1 MQSRKIADVLKVSE
15 GGLED
20 KKQKNR
26 SSSLHKDDNQNQHV
40 QIDSGFALQQFLDHI
55 PIISIAGIKN
65 SPVLELKAGDS
76 IMDAI
81 HMLYENDIFSA
92 AIVDMSDIR
101 FSDRYIG
108 LIDFTSMVLWCLENN
123 GFFSILDQVPQIGQ
137 TKVSES
143 AKSFLYEPFFPVSM
157 DDTVLHALLLL
168 SKHRVHV
175 LPVIQEPE
183 AGFIGFATQNAV
195 VEHLLQSSELEW
207 FDNIADK
214 NLSDF
219 RFESQENPSCVYGD
233 QTVAN
238 ALDMLWQNQTCPV
251 AVVDR
256 QTKKLLET
264 DKVETERAIE
274 HDHGVF
280 LTAGS
285 LQLKNSFIP
294 RMDLPVANKENET
307 LNLQFAP
314 PNMNS
319 SINGGGFFE
328 FVLEQSGCQV
338 KYGAIIHNH

>member
-1 MQSRKIADVLKVSE
+1 
-15 GGLED
+15 
-20 KKQKNR
+20 
-26 SSSLHKDDNQNQHV
+26 
-40 QIDSGFALQQFLDHI
+40 
-55 PIISIAGIKN
+55 
-65 SPVLELKAGDS
+65 
-76 IMDAI
+76 
-81 HMLYENDIFSA
+81 
-92 AIVDMSDIR
+92 
-101 FSDRYIG
+101 
-108 LIDFTSMVLWCLENN
+108 
-123 GFFSILDQVPQIGQ
+123 
-137 TKVSES
+137 
-143 AKSFLYEPFFPVSM
+143 M

-256 QTKKLLET
+256 QTKKLLEFIHIET

-285 LQLKNSFIP
+285 LRLKNSFIP

-307 LNLQFAP
+307 LKQTMEHTTETVSAF
-314 PNMNS
+314 
-319 SINGGGFFE
+319 
-328 FVLEQSGCQV
+328 
-338 KYGAIIHNH
+338 

>member
-1 MQSRKIADVLKVSE
+1 
-15 GGLED
+15 
-20 KKQKNR
+20 
-26 SSSLHKDDNQNQHV
+26 
-40 QIDSGFALQQFLDHI
+40 
-55 PIISIAGIKN
+55 
-65 SPVLELKAGDS
+65 
-76 IMDAI
+76 
-81 HMLYENDIFSA
+81 
-92 AIVDMSDIR
+92 
-101 FSDRYIG
+101 
-108 LIDFTSMVLWCLENN
+108 
-123 GFFSILDQVPQIGQ
+123 
-137 TKVSES
+137 
-143 AKSFLYEPFFPVSM
+143 M

-256 QTKKLLET
+256 QTKKLLEFIHIET

-307 LNLQFAP
+307 LKQTMEHTTETVSAF
-314 PNMNS
+314 
-319 SINGGGFFE
+319 
-328 FVLEQSGCQV
+328 
-338 KYGAIIHNH
+338 

>member
-65 SPVLELKAGDS
+65 SP
-76 IMDAI
+76 
-81 HMLYENDIFSA
+81 

-285 LQLKNSFIP
+285 LRLKNSFIP

-307 LNLQFAP
+307 LKQTMEHTTETVSAF
-314 PNMNS
+314 
-319 SINGGGFFE
+319 
-328 FVLEQSGCQV
+328 
-338 KYGAIIHNH
+338 